1 MNNLFSRL
9 LSAITYI
16 LTFLVLSLIYM
27 MAFAVS
33 TEGNV
38 LDEKA
43 VFLGIGASLLTIFIN
58 RYLKNRKNQ
67 STQAEKYV
75 SNSSVP
81 ADDKATSKAK
91 ELVNEVKTSA
101 SPFEKY
107 EEVAPKIIELENQGA
122 KFDQNPYDL
131 MRAYVA
137 LDFINKNET
146 PPQKW
151 SDIFAKAVPISFQKN
166 ERIVYLAQYW
176 SGNTFVNERKYQAG
190 SRGVGVRVAKGLT
203 FRVGRIAGKSVN
215 ERVNKGLGQGA
226 VIVTTKNLY
235 YFDNATPKK
244 IPINKIVGLMTNEEI
259 LEVMPDGAR
268 AQPLSFKLE
277 NAANAM
283 IIKKALST
291 SWQ

>member
-43 VFLGIGASLLTIFIN
+43 VFLGIGASLLTIFIY

-81 ADDKATSKAK
+81 ADDKATSKAE

-122 KFDQNPYDL
+122 KFDHNPYDL

-137 LDFINKNET
+137 LDFINK
-146 PPQKW
+146 
-151 SDIFAKAVPISFQKN
+151 A
-166 ERIVYLAQYW
+166 L
-176 SGNTFVNERKYQAG
+176 
-190 SRGVGVRVAKGLT
+190 
-203 FRVGRIAGKSVN
+203 FRVSIDISC
-215 ERVNKGLGQGA
+215 
-226 VIVTTKNLY
+226 
-235 YFDNATPKK
+235 
-244 IPINKIVGLMTNEEI
+244 
-259 LEVMPDGAR
+259 R
-268 AQPLSFKLE
+268 AS
-277 NAANAM
+277 
-283 IIKKALST
+283 I
-291 SWQ
+291 